1 MAASTGNTVRG
12 GAVGARRSPLGR
24 VGLVGLALTAVV
36 AVAISAAEVAAARAS
51 ESDAL
56 PTDDA
61 DLTLADTVGSV
72 LVGFTVGRAGS
83 GGRELLVHLEPSGG
97 VGAAELT
104 ARLTVDGRPVA
115 LDRCGPTCRR
125 GVAAVAGG
133 DQLEVAVDG
142 VAGGPATFDVPALPP
157 PDGDE
162 LVERATQ
169 RMNALDSYRVVE
181 TLGPVDPPIRARY
194 AIQAPDRLRV
204 TTDDGAVTVR
214 VDDRLYRRRAGQRR
228 WRTRDVPPLD
238 LPNHIWDEPDTEP
251 IAARVI
257 GTDRVDGA
265 HTQIV
270 AFFEEVRDRPIWYRL
285 WIDDDGLV
293 RAAEM
298 LTRGHFMAHR
308 YHAFDQPVT
317 VDPPYGP
324 VAGAAVAVFGDP
336 PNAYWQ
342 AGATA
347 ARWATFAGLLIAA
360 GAVAFLVVVH
370 DRRPDDRAVLGRL
383 ITAAAL
389 VAVLATLLAVP
400 LQAIADTGQG
410 PAVLLDPTAWAD
422 QLSVGRAGATVF
434 RLGGLTAV
442 VTALPRLWQ
451 PAAMRWATAGALV
464 ALASLLPTGH
474 TATADPRWLALVA
487 DYTHTAAAA
496 GWVGGLM
503 ALLVTLRLRRLRAEP
518 LPAPLV
524 AAFSRFALAC
534 VTMVVVAGGVLAWI
548 QLGGLGALAD
558 EVYGGVLTAK
568 LAVVAA
574 VLTIAAYNRWWLLP
588 ALHLGDDQAWTRLRR
603 TVAAEGAGLL
613 AVMAV
618 TAALVNV
625 TPPT

>member
-1 MAASTGNTVRG
+1 MGLTL
-12 GAVGARRSPLGR
+12 AVI
-24 VGLVGLALTAVV
+24 V
-36 AVAISAAEVAAARAS
+36 AVAISATEVAASRAAES
-51 ESDAL
+51 EAL
-56 PTDDA
+56 PTDNA

-72 LVGFTVGRAGS
+72 LVGLTLGPASSGR
-83 GGRELLVHLEPSGG
+83 RELLVHLEPSGG
-97 VGAAELT
+97 VDAAELT
-104 ARLTVDGRPVA
+104 ARLTVDGQPVA

-125 GVAAVAGG
+125 GVANVAGG
-133 DQLEVAVDG
+133 DHVEVAVDG
-142 VAGGPATFDVPALPP
+142 VAGEPATFDVPTLPP
-157 PDGDE
+157 PDGEE

-169 RMNALDSYRVVE
+169 RMNAVDSYRVVE

-194 AIQAPDRLRV
+194 AIQTPDRLRV
-204 TTDDGAVTVR
+204 TTDDGGVTIR
-214 VDDRLYRRRAGQRR
+214 VDDRLYRRRPGQQD

-238 LPNHIWDEPDTEP
+238 LPNHIWDEADTEP
-251 IAARVI
+251 VAARVI

-270 AFFEEVRDRPIWYRL
+270 AFFEQVRDRPIWYRL
-285 WIDDDGLV
+285 WIDDDELV

-317 VDPPYGP
+317 INPPYGP

-336 PNAYWQ
+336 PDAYWQ

-360 GAVAFLVVVH
+360 GAAAFLIVVH
-370 DRRPDDRAVLGRL
+370 DRRPDDQAVLGHL

-422 QLSVGRAGATVF
+422 QLRVARAGETVL
-434 RLGGLTAV
+434 RLGGLAAV

-451 PAAMRWATAGALV
+451 PAAMRWAAGGALV

-474 TATADPRWLALVA
+474 TATANPRWLALMA
-487 DYTHTAAAA
+487 DYTHTVAAA
-496 GWVGGLM
+496 GWVGGLA
-503 ALLVTLRLRRLRAEP
+503 ALLVTLRLRRRHAEP
-518 LPAPLV
+518 LPAQLV
-524 AAFSRFALAC
+524 ADFSRFALAC
-534 VTMVVVAGGVLAWI
+534 VSIVVAAGGTLAWI
-548 QLGGLGALAD
+548 QLGGFAALAD
-558 EVYGGVLTAK
+558 EVYGGVLIAK

-574 VLTIAAYNRWWLLP
+574 VLTIAAYNRWRLLP
-588 ALHLGDDQAWTRLRR
+588 ALRVGDDQAWTRLRR
-603 TVAAEGAGLL
+603 TAAAEGAGLV
-613 AVMAV
+613 AVMVV
-618 TAALVNV
+618 TAALTNV